1 MKYTKEIHNHIIN
14 ELLYQTPCFAVLLND
29 ESYKEFKGKVE
40 CKCTIELEKKHSSM
54 KGLYD
59 MVQQKLNHNSYIDV
73 LKKCKSY
80 VDMSEREQAKQ
91 KLIKQIREIEDKH
104 KQLLK
109 SLRKFNDGGDND
121 IIIDDDNND
130 DEDNEDD
137 EEDEDED
144 DDDDGVIVD
153 DEDDDDDDE
162 NDDDDEEKKDDENN
176 VDVEK
181 KKTKDN
187 EK

>member
-1 MKYTKEIHNHIIN
+1 MKYTKEIHSHIIN
-14 ELLYQTPCFAVLLND
+14 ELLYQTPCFAILLND

-109 SLRKFNDGGDND
+109 CLKKFNDGGDND

-130 DEDNEDD
+130 EEDD
-137 EEDEDED
+137 DEDEE
-144 DDDDGVIVD
+144 DDDGVIVD
-153 DEDDDDDDE
+153 DEDEDDE
-162 NDDDDEEKKDDENN
+162 DDVILDDDDDEEKKDDEDN
-176 VDVEK
+176 VDVE

>member
-1 MKYTKEIHNHIIN
+1 
-14 ELLYQTPCFAVLLND
+14 
-29 ESYKEFKGKVE
+29 
-40 CKCTIELEKKHSSM
+40 M

-109 SLRKFNDGGDND
+109 CLKKFNDGGDND

-130 DEDNEDD
+130 EEDD
-137 EEDEDED
+137 DEDEE
-144 DDDDGVIVD
+144 DDDGVIVD
-153 DEDDDDDDE
+153 DEDEDDE
-162 NDDDDEEKKDDENN
+162 DDVILDDDDDEEKKDDEDN
-176 VDVEK
+176 VDVE